1 MLPQQLL
8 EHLAFGLHLEC
19 NPLLFYL
26 SKNLCWRNGAG
37 NLDWACFG
45 CLCGKGTWRKS
56 DGSDF
61 VTEWGNCSEGAPP
74 PLKKILQAWKH
85 QDKGKVYPL
94 TGLQWLGKQI
104 ILVACWLN
112 GIGHKHVRNWGQWSA
127 KTLFPWVILCAG
139 LSSALQPYVL
149 TISCSGNVHLTFQKK
164 KKTIC
169 LHS

>member
-1 MLPQQLL
+1 MLAKWGRQSGLSLFWLPVWKGYL
-8 EHLAFGLHLEC
+8 EKVWWQWFC
-19 NPLLFYL
+19 NWMGKLF
-26 SKNLCWRNGAG
+26 W
-37 NLDWACFG
+37 G
-45 CLCGKGTWRKS
+45 C
-56 DGSDF
+56 
-61 VTEWGNCSEGAPP
+61 PP

-164 KKTIC
+164 KKQFVFILRILYKC
-169 LHS
+169 QEIL